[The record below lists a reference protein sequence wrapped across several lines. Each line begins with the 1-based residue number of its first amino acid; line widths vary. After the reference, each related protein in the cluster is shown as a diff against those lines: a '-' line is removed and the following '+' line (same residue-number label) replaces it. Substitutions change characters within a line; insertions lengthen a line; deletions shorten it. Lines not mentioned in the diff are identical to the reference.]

1 MQMLFDAISGKTEAS
16 TSADAPVEAASK
28 DDPELPRPAKK
39 RGSYRSRIKGLD
51 QLPVETEEVIPD
63 LVAADPDA
71 FERIGEEVSEQ
82 LDFIPAKVIRRITV
96 RPKFR
101 RKAQRNLPPIVAPA
115 PVTPLLGGLP
125 SAALLAF
132 MLVSKYI
139 DHLPLYR
146 QEQIFLRAGVG
157 IPRDLIIHWIHKAIS
172 LLDPVVQAIR
182 RETLTSDYIQVDETT
197 ARYLSP
203 GAGKAPLGY
212 LWVVNV
218 PGGSLFYHWGVGR
231 GTEQLI
237 ETIGEKY
244 VGTIQCDAY
253 SAYTCYQKQQPADV
267 ILFLMACL
275 AHIRR
280 NFHEVIESGPHPH
293 AAQILLL
300 IGHLY
305 QIEAR
310 LREAK
315 AGPALREAVRAS
327 ESAMIYKRL
336 GRLMEIMLRRHRP
349 QTPIGRALVYGIGN
363 WERFGVYLTDG
374 RIEIDN
380 NLAENAI
387 RPIKL
392 GHKNWLF
399 FGSKDAGHAAA
410 SIYTLVENCRR
421 YGLPVEAYLKQLLHT
436 LPGLTDESVI
446 ATLTPARIADV
457 RRRTC
462 RVA

>member
-1 MQMLFDAISGKTEAS
+1 M
-16 TSADAPVEAASK
+16 
-28 DDPELPRPAKK
+28 
-39 RGSYRSRIKGLD
+39 
-51 QLPVETEEVIPD
+51 
-63 LVAADPDA
+63 VAADPEA
-71 FERIGEEVSEQ
+71 FERIGEEISEQ
-82 LDFIPAKVIRRITV
+82 LDYIPAKAIRRVIV

-101 RKAQRNLPPIVAPA
+101 RKAQRHLPPIVAPA

-132 MLVSKYI
+132 MLVGKYI
-139 DHLPLYR
+139 DHLPLHR
-146 QEQIFLRAGVG
+146 LQQIFQRAGVG
-157 IPRDLIIHWIHKAIS
+157 LPRDLIIHWIHRAIS
-172 LLDPVVQAIR
+172 LIEPVAKAIR
-182 RETLTSDYIQVDETT
+182 RETLASDYIQVDETT
-197 ARYLSP
+197 VRYLEP

-237 ETIGEKY
+237 ETIGEKF
-244 VGTIQCDAY
+244 VGKLQCDAY
-253 SAYTCYQKQQPADV
+253 SAYTCYQKQQSSEM
-267 ILFLMACL
+267 LELMACL

-280 NFHEVIESGPHPH
+280 NFHEVIEAGPHPE
-293 AAQILLL
+293 AAHILLL

-305 QIEAR
+305 RIETH
-310 LREAK
+310 LRETK

-327 ESAMIYKRL
+327 ESAMIYTRIGK
-336 GRLMEIMLRRHRP
+336 MMQVMLHRHRP
-349 QTPIGRALVYGIGN
+349 QTPMGRALVYGIGN
-363 WERFGVYLTDG
+363 WERLGVYLRDG

-410 SIYTLVENCRR
+410 SIYTVVENCRR
-421 YGLPVEAYLKQLLHT
+421 HGIPVERYLKQLLQT
-436 LPGLTDESVI
+436 LPGVTDETVI
-446 ATLTPARIADV
+446 ASLTPARIADV
-457 RRRTC
+457 RRHQPRI
-462 RVA
+462 A

>member
-1 MQMLFDAISGKTEAS
+1 M
-16 TSADAPVEAASK
+16 PVEK
-28 DDPELPRPAKK
+28 
-39 RGSYRSRIKGLD
+39 
-51 QLPVETEEVIPD
+51 EEIIPD
-63 LVAADPDA
+63 LVAADPDS
-71 FERIGEEVSEQ
+71 FERIGEEISEQ
-82 LDFIPAKVIRRITV
+82 LDYIPAKAIRRVIV

-101 RKAQRNLPPIVAPA
+101 RKAQRHLPPIVAPA
-115 PVTPLLGGLP
+115 PITPLLGGLP

-132 MLVSKYI
+132 MLVGKYV

-146 QEQIFLRAGVG
+146 LQQIFERAGVG
-157 IPRDLIIHWIHKAIS
+157 IPRDLIIHWIHRAIS
-172 LLDPVVQAIR
+172 LLEPVAKAIR
-182 RETLTSDYIQVDETT
+182 RETLASDYIQVDETT
-197 ARYLSP
+197 VRYLEP

-244 VGTIQCDAY
+244 VGKIQCDAY
-253 SAYTCYQKQQPADV
+253 SAYTCYQKQQSAET
-267 ILFLMACL
+267 LELMACL

-280 NFHEVIESGPHPH
+280 NFHEVIEAGPHPE
-293 AAQILLL
+293 AAHILML

-305 QIEAR
+305 RIETHLRQI
-310 LREAK
+310 K

-327 ESAMIYKRL
+327 ESTMIYKRI
-336 GRLMEIMLRRHRP
+336 GKIMQVMLHRHRP
-349 QTPIGRALVYGIGN
+349 QMPMHKALVYGIGN
-363 WERFGVYLTDG
+363 WERLGVYLRDG

-399 FGSKDAGHAAA
+399 FGSNDAGHAAA

-421 YGLPVEAYLKQLLHT
+421 HGIPVESYLKQLLQT
-436 LPGLTDESVI
+436 LPGVTDEAVI
-446 ATLTPARIADV
+446 ASLTPARIAKI
-457 RRRTC
+457 RRRKPH
-462 RVA
+462 VA